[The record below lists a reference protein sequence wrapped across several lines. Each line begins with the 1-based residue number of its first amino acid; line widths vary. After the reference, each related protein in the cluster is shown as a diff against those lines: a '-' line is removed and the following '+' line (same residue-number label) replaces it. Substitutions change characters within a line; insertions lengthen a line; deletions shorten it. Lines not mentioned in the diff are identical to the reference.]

1 MSFLIRQKLVKNAK
15 MENFECDIFCDFQT
29 LCTFLNKEKIV
40 PKAMK
45 HWPFRSYNLCWSSK
59 GYFASKAKSASRM
72 AKACSPRSFH
82 TADRFAK
89 AKAKSFLPSSSS
101 RSSSSGD
108 DEGANSMLCKK
119 IRPSLAILKNCP
131 FFVALPV
138 LPTKSLRGFL
148 AQKNPLNI
156 TKLSSWFVFSYFHGV
171 SNFQKKSQFFTK
183 SQVTLYFHVKIK
195 RIFSLNKCK

>member
-1 MSFLIRQKLVKNAK
+1 
-15 MENFECDIFCDFQT
+15 
-29 LCTFLNKEKIV
+29 
-40 PKAMK
+40 MK

-138 LPTKSLRGFL
+138 LPTKSLRGFFSPKKILSTLLNL
-148 AQKNPLNI
+148 ARGSFFHI
-156 TKLSSWFVFSYFHGV
+156 FTVF
-171 SNFQKKSQFFTK
+171 Q
-183 SQVTLYFHVKIK
+183 
-195 RIFSLNKCK
+195 IFRKSLNFSQKVKLPCIFMSKLKEFFH